1 MVPPPQDKPSS
12 EPIPLSTSGKGA
24 LEVALEAARRAG
36 EVILSRF
43 KTQKEI
49 TFKGR
54 ANVVTDVDLLAEK
67 RALEFLQR
75 EFPEF
80 GIISEESEPIVTG
93 SSYTWVVDPLDGTR
107 NYASGIPHL
116 AVVVGLA
123 LDGEVILG
131 VTYDPVRE
139 EMFTAERGRGAYLN
153 DAPISVSHRDGMP
166 ECLLGFDMGYV
177 DAKAVTAL
185 DLVRAL
191 WPGMQS
197 IRIMGSGALG
207 LAYAACGR
215 VDIYFHHS
223 LAAWDIASGLLLVS
237 EAGGEVVDRHG
248 NHATLDSTS
257 VIASSPHLI
266 QRFLTATDGLEWRK

>member
-1 MVPPPQDKPSS
+1 MLPPLQDRPSS
-12 EPIPLSTSGKGA
+12 EPIPPSTSGKGA
-24 LEVALEAARRAG
+24 LDVAIEAARGAG

-49 TFKGR
+49 RFKGR
-54 ANVVTDVDLLAEK
+54 ANLVTDVDLLAEK
-67 RALEFLQR
+67 RALEVLQG

-80 GIISEESEPIVTG
+80 GIISEESEPVVTG
-93 SSYTWVVDPLDGTR
+93 SSYTWIVDPIDGTR
-107 NYASGIPHL
+107 NYASGIPHI

-123 LDGEVILG
+123 LDGEIILG

-139 EMFTAERGRGAYLN
+139 EVFTAEKGRGAYLN
-153 DAPISVSHRDGMP
+153 GAPLSVSARGELP

-177 DAKAVTAL
+177 DAKAVMAL

-215 VDIYFHHS
+215 VDVYFHHN
-223 LAAWDIASGLLLVS
+223 LASWDIASGLLLVS
-237 EAGGEVVDRHG
+237 EAGGKVVDRYG
-248 NHATLDSTS
+248 KPATLDSTS
-257 VIASSPHLI
+257 VIASSTHLI
-266 QRFLTATDGLEWRK
+266 ERFLTSTDGLEWRK